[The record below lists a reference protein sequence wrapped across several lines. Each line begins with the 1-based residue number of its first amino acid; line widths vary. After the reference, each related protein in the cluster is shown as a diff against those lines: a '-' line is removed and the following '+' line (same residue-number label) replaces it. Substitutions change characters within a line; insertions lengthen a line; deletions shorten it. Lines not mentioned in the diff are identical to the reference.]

1 MIDNKELEKLTLK
14 KKREDRQ
21 KLSKEDIEQNVIEWC
36 TFYRR
41 NLDIFNEDYL
51 EIKISQFQKQRI
63 NSWADNEVQDTL
75 ASRGSAKSFDIGLFA
90 IDMALLYSACNVLIT
105 SMTLNQ
111 SNLIIDEKID
121 KIFCTEGTRWSSPV
135 LCQLRKDGWIR
146 FKKDDNTGAKIVE
159 FGNGSKIF
167 AVNCGDSARGKRS
180 QIVIVD
186 ECVLVKRKDFEEIIS
201 PTLEV
206 RKFGGRPKDYP
217 EETKQIFLSSAKTK
231 TNWMWTHLKKT
242 VNKHYKDR
250 NNKYGFFAGDI
261 FTAVANGI
269 QTVKQYI
276 QRKEDTDDM
285 SFEQEYLN
293 IFLGSNENSIFK
305 FEDFERNQILEHP
318 FYVRTVEQIIDGEE
332 NSYKFSDDWIRI
344 IVADIALATGNDNDN
359 SVYIF
364 MAINKET
371 GERKVENVI
380 VKNGL
385 NTLYQVRNM
394 KRYFYEYKSTYLMMD
409 VKGVGQGVY
418 DLMTIETE
426 DQEYNMVYPAWTVC
440 IDKDLQ
446 ISSDTVIN
454 DKIQRTISSDAKEV
468 IIPYA
473 GTSDLNSQMHLA
485 LRKALKDENISLLK
499 DDSEMKVKI
508 EDSDPKFILKSSEEK
523 AEIMLPFIQTKY
535 MINEAISL
543 EVKMMD
549 NGNIKLQEAKRTD
562 VKDRYMTLAMG
573 NLLADKIYNKY
584 NKQNESEE
592 VNLDDWQWLSQTTG

>member
-1 MIDNKELEKLTLK
+1 MIDNTELQKLTLK

-90 IDMALLYSACNVLIT
+90 IDAALLYPSCNVLVT
-105 SMTLNQ
+105 SMTLTQ
-111 SNLIIDEKID
+111 SNLILDEKID

-135 LCQLRKDGWIR
+135 LCQLRKDGWIK

-159 FGNGSKIF
+159 FGNNSKIF

-206 RKFGGRPKDYP
+206 RKFAGRPKDYP

-231 TNWMWTHLKKT
+231 TNWMWTHLKK
-242 VNKHYKDR
+242 
-250 NNKYGFFAGDI
+250 YGFFAGDI

-269 QTVKQYI
+269 QTAKQYI
-276 QRKEDTDDM
+276 QKKEDTDDM

-305 FEDFERNQILEHP
+305 FEDFEQNQILEHP
-318 FYVRTVEQIIDGEE
+318 FYVRTIEQIMDSEP
-332 NSYKFSDDWIRI
+332 NSYKFTDDWIRI
-344 IVADIALATGNDNDN
+344 IVCDIALASGNENDN

-371 GERKVENVI
+371 GERRVENII

-385 NTLYQVRNM
+385 NTLLQVRNM
-394 KRYFYEYKSTYLMMD
+394 KRYFYEYHASYLMMD

-418 DLMTIETE
+418 DLMTVETE
-426 DQEYNMVYPAWTVC
+426 DNEFNMTYPAWTVC
-440 IDKDLQ
+440 LDKDLK

-468 IIPYA
+468 IIPFA
-473 GTSDLNSQMHLA
+473 GTSDLNSEMHLA
-485 LRKALKDENISLLK
+485 LRKALKDKIISLLK

-508 EDSDPKFILKSSEEK
+508 EDSDPRFVLKSAEEK
-523 AEIMLPFIQTKY
+523 AQAILPFIQTKY

-543 EVKMMD
+543 EVKFLD

-584 NKQNESEE
+584 NKQYDDE

>member
-1 MIDNKELEKLTLK
+1 MIDNTELEKLTLK

-90 IDMALLYSACNVLIT
+90 IDMALLYPSCNVLVT
-105 SMTLNQ
+105 SMTLTQ
-111 SNLIIDEKID
+111 SNLILDEKID

-135 LCQLRKDGWIR
+135 LCQLRKDGWIK

-159 FGNGSKIF
+159 FGNNSKIF

-206 RKFGGRPKDYP
+206 RKFAGRPKDYP

-231 TNWMWTHLKKT
+231 TNWMWTHLKKS
-242 VNKHYKDR
+242 VNKHYKDK
-250 NNKYGFFAGDI
+250 NNRYGFFAGDI
-261 FTAVANGI
+261 FTAVANRI
-269 QTVKQYI
+269 QTKKQYI
-276 QRKEDTDDM
+276 QKKEDTDDM

-305 FEDFERNQILEHP
+305 FEDFEQNQILEHP
-318 FYVRTVEQIIDGEE
+318 FYVRTMEQIIDNEP
-332 NSYKFSDDWIRI
+332 NSYKFTDDWIRI
-344 IVADIALATGNDNDN
+344 IVCDIALASGNENDN

-371 GERKVENVI
+371 DERRVENII

-385 NTLYQVRNM
+385 NTLLQVRNM
-394 KRYFYEYKSTYLMMD
+394 KRYFYEYHASYLMMD

-418 DLMTIETE
+418 DLMTVETE
-426 DQEYNMVYPAWTVC
+426 DSEFNMTYPAWTVC
-440 IDKDLQ
+440 LDKDLK

-454 DKIQRTISSDAKEV
+454 DKIQRTISSNAKDV
-468 IIPYA
+468 IIPFA
-473 GTSDLNSQMHLA
+473 GTSDLNSEMHLA
-485 LRKALKDENISLLK
+485 LRKALKDKVVSLLK

-508 EDSDPKFILKSSEEK
+508 EDSDPRFVLKSAEEK
-523 AEIMLPFIQTKY
+523 AQAMLPFMQTKY

-543 EVKMMD
+543 EVKFLD

-584 NKQNESEE
+584 NKQYDDE

>member
-1 MIDNKELEKLTLK
+1 MIDNKELERLTLK
-14 KKREDRQ
+14 KKREDKS
-21 KLSKEDIEQNVIEWC
+21 KLSKEEIEQNVIEWC

-63 NSWADNEVQDTL
+63 NSWSDNEVQDTL

-135 LCQLRKDGWIR
+135 LCQLRKDGWIK

-394 KRYFYEYKSTYLMMD
+394 KRYFYEYKYSRRNYF
-409 VKGVGQGVY
+409 
-418 DLMTIETE
+418 I
-426 DQEYNMVYPAWTVC
+426 N
-440 IDKDLQ
+440 IFIDLQ